1 MAVLS
6 GIGGAVDSIN
16 TVRQWSVNQTGDLQA
31 YTASNT
37 KQAVSRESGNSD
49 WTGQYQA
56 YGGVPVKMPTETFT
70 FTGSIDG
77 TNGVVGPAIV
87 ESVTIEWDME
97 ASSVLSHTVNF
108 ASNGTLVRGAAV
120 GVDATI
126 PDPQVSLGTKIESSL
141 AIAVPSY
148 TEILDIRTV
157 SLSFSANNPSYASS
171 STSGFIKRQAGNLDM
186 SCSYSRYLDDF
197 SDLPAENEVHMY
209 KVFVDSTLFWDL
221 QYMVVQDLSDM
232 EVDIEGAGMVG
243 ATVNAFFTGF
253 ADIAGTETEGKIDKP
268 GAVSYWPFS

>member
-6 GIGGAVDSIN
+6 GIGGAVDAID

-56 YGGVPVKMPTETFT
+56 YGGIPDKMPTDTFT

-97 ASSVLSHTVNF
+97 AGSVISHTVNF

-120 GVDATI
+120 GADATV
-126 PDPQVSLGTKIESSL
+126 PNPHVSLGTKIETSDALGTPAYS
-141 AIAVPSY
+141 
-148 TEILDIRTV
+148 EITDIRTV
-157 SLSFSANNPSYASS
+157 SITFSANNPSYASS
-171 STSGFIKRQAGNLDM
+171 SSGGFVKRQAGNLDV
-186 SCSYSRYLDDF
+186 SVSYSCYLDDF
-197 SDLPAENEVHMY
+197 SDLPAENEVRMY
-209 KVFVDSTLFWDL
+209 KVYVDSSLFWDL
-221 QYMVVQDLSDM
+221 QFMVIQDLSDM

-253 ADIAGTETEGKIDKP
+253 ADVEGTETEGQIDKP
-268 GAVSYWPFS
+268 GATAYWPFP